1 MSYADDLQAVSV
13 DEALIDVTSTVAH
26 SKVVPTGVDN
36 EGDCTSTDISKELA
50 EDMRAQ
56 IKAATGCEGRVCV
69 VSDRKTLTSCTASI
83 GIASN
88 IMLARLATKHAKPAG
103 SYHLR
108 PAAFTD
114 FLPTLDI
121 QDLHGFG
128 RATREKVNERFGTSN
143 LGELAGCSKA
153 VLCEALGK
161 STGETLYN
169 AIRGVDERKLE
180 SDKPRKSVSCDINV
194 RIGYS
199 SHRDRQEL
207 THTQYGIRFEND
219 DQVEAFIHQMSEE
232 VARRLDAIGVKG
244 RSLTL
249 KIMKRDPSAP
259 VEAPKV
265 RGFTHHPSTSFT
277 FSCHGHSSW
286 DMANVLRTINSQPS
300 QTPTDARQVTHA

>member
-13 DEALIDVTSTVAH
+13 DEALIDVTSTVAQ
-26 SKVVPTGVDN
+26 SKVVPTGADD
-36 EGDCTSTDISKELA
+36 GDDCASTDVAKELA
-50 EDMRAQ
+50 EEVRAQ
-56 IKAATGCEGRVCV
+56 IKATTGCEGTVCV
-69 VSDRKTLTSCTASI
+69 VSDHKTLTSCTASI
-83 GIASN
+83 GIAPN

-103 SYHLR
+103 SCHLH

-114 FLPTLDI
+114 LLPTLDI

-128 RATREKVNERFGTSN
+128 RATREKANEKFGTSN
-143 LGELAGCSKA
+143 LGKLARRSKA

-169 AIRGVDERKLE
+169 TIRGVDERKLE

-194 RIGYS
+194 RIGFP
-199 SHRDRQEL
+199 SHLDRQEL

-232 VARRLDAIGVKG
+232 VSRRLDAIGVKG

-249 KIMKRDPSAP
+249 KIMKRDPCAP

-265 RGFTHHPSTSFT
+265 RMFPHCPSTSFT
-277 FSCHGHSSW
+277 FSDRGHSSW
-286 DMANVLRTINSQPS
+286 DMAYVLRIINSPPS
-300 QTPTDARQVTHA
+300 QTPTGAQQATHA